1 MKERLHEILRIALA
15 YGVTDIH
22 FDIQEEK
29 DPQPV
34 IEMRVHGEI
43 RQLKRG
49 KDDLKL
55 FRYLM
60 YRANLDISDALRP
73 QTGSFHEEVDGKVLS
88 LRFAV
93 VSSYH
98 IISGVLRIL
107 NNHPD
112 LNIDDLCENPATT
125 DWMKQITAHRDG
137 LFVFSGPTG
146 SGKTTTLYT
155 ILNASH
161 GKKIFTLEDP
171 VEVVNEKYVQIQ
183 INDKQ
188 HMSYADG
195 IKQLMRHDPD
205 IVMIGEIRDD
215 EAARMAVRCALT
227 GHLVLTSLH
236 SSSCVSALHRLMDLG
251 IAEYQLA
258 DVLKG
263 ISCQR
268 LYDSEKT
275 KGGRTGV
282 YEIMDRKQLAYW
294 FENHRTDSSF
304 IPLQQAIRRET
315 EGGIITM
322 EQAQADLA

>member
-1 MKERLHEILRIALA
+1 MEERLKEILRIALA

-49 KDDLKL
+49 QNDLKL

-73 QTGSFHEEVDGKVLS
+73 QTGSFHEEVDGRLLS

-112 LNIDDLCENPATT
+112 LKINDLCQNEKTVE
-125 DWMKQITAHRDG
+125 WLKGITAHRNG

-155 ILNASH
+155 ILNECT

-171 VEVVNEKYVQIQ
+171 VEVVNDRYIQIQ
-183 INDKQ
+183 INDRQ

-215 EAARMAVRCALT
+215 EAAQMAVRCALT

-258 DVLKG
+258 DVMAG

-268 LYDSEKT
+268 LYDSENT

-304 IPLQQAIRRET
+304 IPLRGQIQTEMDRGHISARQA
-315 EGGIITM
+315 
-322 EQAQADLA
+322 ASDLA